1 MIAPPPQRALIEAT
15 DERRR
20 QALSVAA
27 ATAAAAEAAVAAAN
41 AAAEVVRLTVTSGS
55 YCPFSKRDRISAAIM
70 IQSYFRGY
78 LVSFFSFFFCNNSP
92 VVAQGNFVILFLYF
106 IIRHLRIAL

>member
-1 MIAPPPQRALIEAT
+1 MIAAAPQRTLSEAT

-41 AAAEVVRLTVTSGS
+41 AAAEVVRLTVASGS
-55 YCPFSKRDRISAAIM
+55 YCPFSKRDRISAAIK

-78 LVSFFSFFFCNNSP
+78 LVSFFCIAHVFER
-92 VVAQGNFVILFLYF
+92 GDFVILFSFFYKQ
-106 IIRHLRIAL
+106 I

>member
-1 MIAPPPQRALIEAT
+1 MIAPPQTALNEAT

-41 AAAEVVRLTVTSGS
+41 AAAEVVRLTAASDS
-55 YCPFSKRDRISAAIM
+55 YCSFSMRDRISAALK

-78 LVSFFSFFFCNNSP
+78 LVRKE
-92 VVAQGNFVILFLYF
+92 ILLF
-106 IIRHLRIAL
+106 